1 MSDKIKQ
8 FSEQRRIEVSY
19 GKTIEIDGSWVKSH
33 CTFSKN
39 IPDGV
44 DETEAL
50 EEMWDFVGNQ
60 VESIVGDEQEETELP
75 PPVKKETPKKIE
87 EKPKPAPEK
96 PKKEKPIEKVIE
108 KEIEKV
114 IEKEIEKV
122 MEDDEDQI
130 TEEQINKMSLAE
142 LKEFCNT
149 TEGLEDIDLTLD
161 VKKLRKL
168 LIDTIFEEE
177 EESSDSEETTD
188 WDDDDWADD

>member
-19 GKTIEIDGSWVKSH
+19 GKTINDGNYESTKIH

-44 DETEAL
+44 DETDIM
-50 EEMWDFVGNQ
+50 EEMWDFVGIQ
-60 VESIVGDEQEETELP
+60 VGSIMADATDEVELP
-75 PPVKKETPKKIE
+75 PPVKKETPKKVE

-108 KEIEKV
+108 KEIE
-114 IEKEIEKV
+114 EV

>member
-8 FSEQRRIEVSY
+8 FSEQRRIEVSF

-33 CTFSKN
+33 CTIAQN

-44 DETEAL
+44 DEKEIL

-75 PPVKKETPKKIE
+75 PPAKKETPKKIE

-108 KEIEKV
+108 KEIE
-114 IEKEIEKV
+114 EV

-177 EESSDSEETTD
+177 EESSEEETTD